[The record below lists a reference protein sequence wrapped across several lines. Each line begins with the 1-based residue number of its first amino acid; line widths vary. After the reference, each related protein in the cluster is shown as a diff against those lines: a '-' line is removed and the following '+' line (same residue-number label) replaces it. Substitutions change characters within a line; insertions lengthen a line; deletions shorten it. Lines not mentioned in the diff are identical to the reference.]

1 VWKDSRVSFGDQ
13 VEDCNI
19 TSYEMIQHEELEISL
34 NKLGVKGDVYL
45 GVWRF
50 TEVAVK
56 EVTGRNDEASLCLEA
71 EVFKLKALHHPNVIG
86 IFGCIAGPK
95 RFIVME
101 YLSHGSLY
109 DLLYDRQAEISW
121 YTRMRIA
128 LDVTRGLIYLHLEN
142 ILHSNLRSTNVLL
155 SDSGQARLS
164 DFGLTKFRTAGDVRW
179 MAPELFSEPE
189 IYTRKSDVYSL
200 GVTLWELVSRKIPF
214 QNASNSELIC
224 TWVKDG
230 QREDVPE
237 DCPPTLAHV
246 IKTCWSGDPGH
257 RPHAEAV
264 LEHLKSL
271 VDTELPV
278 VRSGRNSRDAALTE
292 ISLSSTGTASGVSV
306 TTSTCFPLTRPLERW
321 TDAELK
327 TRLEVIQI
335 EMNRGARAGPPSYT
349 RSLEQWSCEEVV
361 DWLISVQLSS
371 LIPVVRERAI
381 GGEML
386 GCCETEEAV
395 AELGFGIDQ
404 ARLLFRKVQEC
415 KASARMPLSPLF
427 ATIASGSA
435 SSVDSILEPVAQGK
449 LHCPVLCRIG
459 YKVAAPLLSIES
471 LRSLPLPYHNVCVT
485 V

>member
-1 VWKDSRVSFGDQ
+1 
-13 VEDCNI
+13 
-19 TSYEMIQHEELEISL
+19 MIQREELEISL
-34 NKLGVKGDVYL
+34 NKLGVKGDVYR

-95 RFIVME
+95 CFIVME

-128 LDVTRGLIYLHLEN
+128 SDVTRGLIYLHSEN

-164 DFGLTKFRTAGDVRW
+164 DFGLTKFRKTGDVRW
-179 MAPELFSEPE
+179 MAPELFSEPDK
-189 IYTRKSDVYSL
+189 YTRKSDVYSL
-200 GVTLWELVSRKIPF
+200 GMTLWELVSREIPF
-214 QNASNSELIC
+214 QNASNSGLIC

-237 DCPPTLAHV
+237 DCPPTLAQV

-264 LEHLKSL
+264 LGHLKSL
-271 VDTELPV
+271 VDTDLPV
-278 VRSGRNSRDAALTE
+278 VRSVRKSGDAALTE
-292 ISLSSTGTASGVSV
+292 IRLSSTGTESGVPV
-306 TTSTCFPLTRPLERW
+306 MAP
-321 TDAELK
+321 
-327 TRLEVIQI
+327 
-335 EMNRGARAGPPSYT
+335 ARSPFTKP
-349 RSLEQWSCEEVV
+349 LEQWSCEEVE
-361 DWLISVQLSS
+361 DWLISVPLFT

-386 GCCETEEAV
+386 GRCETEEAV
-395 AELGFGIDQ
+395 AELGFGIEQ
-404 ARLLFRKVQEC
+404 ARLLFQKVQES
-415 KASARMPLSPLF
+415 KASTRLPLSPMF

-435 SSVDSILEPVAQGK
+435 SSVDSLLEPVAQ
-449 LHCPVLCRIG
+449 
-459 YKVAAPLLSIES
+459 
-471 LRSLPLPYHNVCVT
+471 
-485 V
+485 